1 MFFMVERFGDL
12 IYTSEYEEKVLMEK
26 HTPYIEAP
34 DSVKAGE
41 ELKVTIIVGKE
52 VAHPNTW
59 EHHIKWVQIFVE
71 EEGRAFNPVHV
82 ATYDLGPTYGEP
94 KVALSVKLRRNS
106 KLWVLAYCNLHG
118 LWENYKEVR
127 VES

>member
-12 IYTSEYEEKVLMEK
+12 IRTSKHEEKTLMEK
-26 HTPYIEAP
+26 HTLYIEAP

-59 EHHIKWVQIFVE
+59 EHYIKWVQIFVE
-71 EEGRAFNPVHV
+71 GEGRAFNLVHV